1 MQRHL
6 GVPLLFLI
14 VYLMTNNQQPLD
26 LAYEAGSILL
36 ENGAEISRVEETMK
50 RIASHYGVE
59 DESFF
64 VLSNGIMATGKDY
77 ARSKFIPIKG
87 ASLDKVVAVNQ
98 LSREVEQGH
107 CSLEQLEQRLK
118 AIRAMKAKPAW
129 EQILASAVGSAAFC
143 IIFGGGFMDCLA
155 SFIAGAVL
163 WIFMLFVA
171 SKRLSRIVGT
181 ASGGLLATLIC
192 FGLYRIGLGTHLNN
206 MIIGAI
212 IPLIPG
218 VAFTNGIRDMANED
232 YIAGTTRLLDAM
244 LSFFCIALGVALA
257 FMLDENIFGQMHKLE
272 GLVADPQ
279 TSDIVVQLL
288 AAFLGTVSFAALFG
302 VPRKYYLDAGFCGTI
317 GWLLYLVLSRYTAMS
332 PAEVLFCATALVT
345 LTALLQSIGRKCPI
359 TVFLISGI
367 FPLVPGAGIF
377 WTSYNIVSNQL
388 PDALHTGFAAL
399 KATVAIAFGIF
410 VVMELNGKGRIG
422 KWIGKKK

>member
-1 MQRHL
+1 
-6 GVPLLFLI
+6 
-14 VYLMTNNQQPLD
+14 MTDNQKTLD

-36 ENGAEISRVEETMK
+36 ENGAEISRVEETMH
-50 RIASHYGVE
+50 RIADHFGVE

-98 LSREVEQGH
+98 LSREVEQGE

-155 SFIAGAVL
+155 SFVAGLVL
-163 WIFMLFVA
+163 WIYMLFVA

-192 FGLYRIGLGTHLNN
+192 FGMYRLGLGEHLSN

-232 YIAGTTRLLDAM
+232 YLAGTTRLLDAM
-244 LSFFCIALGVALA
+244 LSFFCISLGVALA
-257 FMLDENIFGQMHKLE
+257 FMLDENLFGSFLKLDP
-272 GLVADPQ
+272 LIADPQ
-279 TSDIVVQLL
+279 TSSFLVQLI
-288 AAFLGTVSFAALFG
+288 AAFLGTMAFAVLFG
-302 VPRKYYLDAGFCGTI
+302 VPRNFYFDAGFCGMM
-317 GWLLYLVLSRYTAMS
+317 GWLLYLILTRYSAFS
-332 PAEVLFCATALVT
+332 AVEVMFCATALVT
-345 LTALLQSIGRKCPI
+345 LIALLQSIGRKCPI

-388 PDALHTGFAAL
+388 PDAIHTGFAAL
-399 KATVAIAFGIF
+399 KATVAIAFGILA
-410 VVMELNGKGRIG
+410 VMELNGKGRIG
-422 KWIGKKK
+422 KWIKRGNPVK

>member
-1 MQRHL
+1 MND
-6 GVPLLFLI
+6 P
-14 VYLMTNNQQPLD
+14 TKPLD

-50 RIASHYGVE
+50 RIACHYGVE

-64 VLSNGIMATGKDY
+64 VLSNGIMATGDGY
-77 ARSKFIPIKG
+77 ARAKFIPIKG

-98 LSREVEQGH
+98 LSREVEQGQ
-107 CSLEQLEQRLK
+107 CSLDQLEQRLK

-155 SFIAGAVL
+155 SFVAGLVL
-163 WIFMLFVA
+163 WIYMLFVA

-192 FGLYRIGLGTHLNN
+192 FGMYRLGLGEHLSN

-232 YIAGTTRLLDAM
+232 YLAGTTRLLDAM
-244 LSFFCIALGVALA
+244 LSFFCISLGVALA
-257 FMLDENIFGQMHKLE
+257 FMLDENLFGSFLKLDP
-272 GLVADPQ
+272 LIADPQ
-279 TSDIVVQLL
+279 TSSFLVQLI
-288 AAFLGTVSFAALFG
+288 AAFLGTMSFAVLFG
-302 VPRKYYLDAGFCGTI
+302 VPRNYYFDAGLCGMM
-317 GWLLYLVLSRYTAMS
+317 GWLLYLILTRYSAFS
-332 PAEVLFCATALVT
+332 AVEVMFCATALVT
-345 LTALLQSIGRKCPI
+345 LIALLQSIGRKCPI

-367 FPLVPGAGIF
+367 FPLVSGAGIF

-388 PDALHTGFAAL
+388 PDAIHTGFAAL
-399 KATVAIAFGIF
+399 KATVAIAFGIL

-422 KWIGKKK
+422 KWLDKKK

>member
-1 MQRHL
+1 M
-6 GVPLLFLI
+6 
-14 VYLMTNNQQPLD
+14 MTATDPTKPLD

-36 ENGAEISRVEETMK
+36 ENGAEISRVEETIR

-59 DESFF
+59 GEDLF
-64 VLSNGIMATGKDY
+64 VLSNGIIATDKNY

-98 LSREVEQGH
+98 LSRKVEQGEYT
-107 CSLEQLEQRLK
+107 LEQLEYRLK
-118 AIRAMKAKPAW
+118 QIRAIKAKPAW

-155 SFIAGAVL
+155 SFVAGLIL
-163 WIFMLFVA
+163 WVFMLFVA
-171 SKRLSRIVGT
+171 SKSLSRIVGNVT
-181 ASGGLLATLIC
+181 GGLLATVVC
-192 FGLYRIGLGTHLNN
+192 FGLYRIGLGNHLSN

-218 VAFTNGIRDMANED
+218 VPFTNGIRDMANED
-232 YIAGTTRLLDAM
+232 YIAGVTRLLDAM
-244 LSFFCIALGVALA
+244 LTFFCIALGVALA
-257 FMLDENIFGQMHKLE
+257 FMFDQNIFGEMLVLQ
-272 GLVADPQ
+272 GLTNDPQ
-279 TSDIVVQLL
+279 TAGFAVQLV

-302 VPRKYYLDAGFCGTI
+302 VPRKYYFDAGFCGTM
-317 GWLLYLVLSRYTAMS
+317 GWLLYLILSRYTAMS
-332 PAEVLFCATALVT
+332 PAEVLFCTTVLVT
-345 LTALLQSIGRKCPI
+345 SIALLQSIARKCPI

-377 WTSYNIVSNQL
+377 WTSYNIVSNHL

-399 KATVAIAFGIF
+399 KATVAIAFGILA
-410 VVMELNGKGRIG
+410 VMELNGKGRIG
-422 KWIGKKK
+422 KWMKKKK

>member
-1 MQRHL
+1 
-6 GVPLLFLI
+6 
-14 VYLMTNNQQPLD
+14 MTATDQTKPLD

-36 ENGAEISRVEETMK
+36 ENGAEISRVEETIR

-59 DESFF
+59 GEDLF
-64 VLSNGIMATGKDY
+64 VLSNGIIATDKNY

-98 LSREVEQGH
+98 LSRKVEQGEYT
-107 CSLEQLEQRLK
+107 LEQLEYRLK
-118 AIRAMKAKPAW
+118 QIRAIKAKPAW

-143 IIFGGGFMDCLA
+143 IIFGGGLLDCLA
-155 SFIAGAVL
+155 SFVAGLVL
-163 WIFMLFVA
+163 WVFMLFVA
-171 SKRLSRIVGT
+171 SKSLSRIVGNVT
-181 ASGGLLATLIC
+181 GGLIATMVC
-192 FGLYRIGLGTHLNN
+192 FGLYRVGLGNHLSN

-232 YIAGTTRLLDAM
+232 YIAGVTRLLDAM
-244 LSFFCIALGVALA
+244 LTFFCIALGVALA
-257 FMLDENIFGQMHKLE
+257 FMFDENVFGEMLVLQ
-272 GLVADPQ
+272 GLANDPQ
-279 TSDIVVQLL
+279 TAGFAVQLV
-288 AAFLGTVSFAALFG
+288 AAFLGTVSFAVLFG
-302 VPRKYYLDAGFCGTI
+302 VPRKYYFDAGFCGAM
-317 GWLLYLVLSRYTAMS
+317 GWLLYLILSRYTAMV
-332 PAEVLFCATALVT
+332 PVEVLFCATVLVASIALV
-345 LTALLQSIGRKCPI
+345 QSKGRKCPI

-399 KATVAIAFGIF
+399 KATVAIAFGILA
-410 VVMELNGKGRIG
+410 VMELNGKGRIA
-422 KWIGKKK
+422 KWIKKK

>member
-1 MQRHL
+1 
-6 GVPLLFLI
+6 
-14 VYLMTNNQQPLD
+14 
-26 LAYEAGSILL
+26 
-36 ENGAEISRVEETMK
+36 MK

-87 ASLDKVVAVNQ
+87 TSLDKVVAVNQ
-98 LSREVEQGH
+98 LSREVEQGE

-155 SFIAGAVL
+155 SFVAGLVL
-163 WIFMLFVA
+163 WIYMLFVV

-192 FGLYRIGLGTHLNN
+192 FGMYRLGLGEHLSN

-232 YIAGTTRLLDAM
+232 YLAGTTRLLDAM
-244 LSFFCIALGVALA
+244 LSFFCISLGVALA
-257 FMLDENIFGQMHKLE
+257 FMLDENLFGSFLKLDP
-272 GLVADPQ
+272 LIADPQ
-279 TSDIVVQLL
+279 TSSFLVQLI
-288 AAFLGTVSFAALFG
+288 AAFLGTMAFAVLFG
-302 VPRKYYLDAGFCGTI
+302 VPRNFYFDAGFCGMM
-317 GWLLYLVLSRYTAMS
+317 GWLLYLILTRYSAFS
-332 PAEVLFCATALVT
+332 AVEVMFCATALVT
-345 LTALLQSIGRKCPI
+345 LIALLQSIGRKCPI

-388 PDALHTGFAAL
+388 PEALNTGFAAL
-399 KATVAIAFGIF
+399 KATVAIAFGILA
-410 VVMELNGKGRIG
+410 VMELNGKGRIG
-422 KWIGKKK
+422 KWIKRGNTVK

>member
-1 MQRHL
+1 MND
-6 GVPLLFLI
+6 P
-14 VYLMTNNQQPLD
+14 TKPLD

-50 RIASHYGVE
+50 RIACHYGVE

-98 LSREVEQGH
+98 LSREVEQGQ
-107 CSLEQLEQRLK
+107 CSLDQLEQRLK

-155 SFIAGAVL
+155 SFVAGLVL
-163 WIFMLFVA
+163 WIYMLFVA

-192 FGLYRIGLGTHLNN
+192 FGMYRLGLGEHLSN

-232 YIAGTTRLLDAM
+232 YLAGTTRLLDAM
-244 LSFFCIALGVALA
+244 LSFFCISLGVALA
-257 FMLDENIFGQMHKLE
+257 FMLDENLFGSFLKLDP
-272 GLVADPQ
+272 LIADPQ
-279 TSDIVVQLL
+279 TSSFLVQLI
-288 AAFLGTVSFAALFG
+288 AAFLGTMSFAVLFG
-302 VPRKYYLDAGFCGTI
+302 VPRNYYFDAGLCGMM
-317 GWLLYLVLSRYTAMS
+317 GWLLYLILTRYSAFS
-332 PAEVLFCATALVT
+332 AVEVMFCATALVT
-345 LTALLQSIGRKCPI
+345 LIALLQSVGRKCPI

-388 PDALHTGFAAL
+388 PEALSTGFAAL
-399 KATVAIAFGIF
+399 KATVAIAFGIL

-422 KWIGKKK
+422 KWIKRGNAIK